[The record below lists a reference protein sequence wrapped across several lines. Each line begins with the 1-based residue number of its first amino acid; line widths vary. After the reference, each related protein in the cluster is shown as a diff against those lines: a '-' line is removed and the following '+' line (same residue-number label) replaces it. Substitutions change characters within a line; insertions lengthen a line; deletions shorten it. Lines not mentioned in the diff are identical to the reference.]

1 MTHRDKDRVHKR
13 EGGVRHVTL
22 RALFLQL
29 KRQTGRG
36 GEGGGGL
43 DWSGLLLSHR
53 SKILNCV
60 IIYKLLIYNNKY
72 NCLKFY

>member
-22 RALFLQL
+22 RALFLQ
-29 KRQTGRG
+29 G
-36 GEGGGGL
+36 GGGGL
-43 DWSGLLLSHR
+43 DWSGLSLSHR

-60 IIYKLLIYNNKY
+60 IIYKLLIYNNY
-72 NCLKFY
+72 NGLKFY

>member
-1 MTHRDKDRVHKR
+1 MNHRDKDRVHKR

-36 GEGGGGL
+36 GGVDWTGL
-43 DWSGLLLSHR
+43 VYYYH
-53 SKILNCV
+53 IAV
-60 IIYKLLIYNNKY
+60 KY
-72 NCLKFY
+72 

>member
-1 MTHRDKDRVHKR
+1 MTHTDKDRVHKR

-36 GEGGGGL
+36 GGGGGL
-43 DWSGLLLSHR
+43 DWSGLLSHR

-72 NCLKFY
+72 NGLKFY

>member
-1 MTHRDKDRVHKR
+1 MTHRDKDR

-22 RALFLQL
+22 RALFLQ
-29 KRQTGRG
+29 G
-36 GEGGGGL
+36 GGGGGL

-72 NCLKFY
+72 NGLKFY